1 MTECSSLRT
10 TMTMIIDTITVDQD
24 GTEGGG
30 ITIATRQIWMESMET
45 QNSPKGS
52 IGIPG
57 KASITQWKKSEWWFE
72 NPRDEN
78 YKDFMNKATRAVC
91 PFFRLVYSKV

>member
-1 MTECSSLRT
+1 
-10 TMTMIIDTITVDQD
+10 MTMIIETITVDQD

-30 ITIATRQIWMESMET
+30 ITTATRQIWMESMET
-45 QNSPKGS
+45 QNIPKGS

-78 YKDFMNKATRAVC
+78 YKDFMNKQHGLFV
-91 PFFRLVYSKV
+91 RLFNMVID

>member
-1 MTECSSLRT
+1 
-10 TMTMIIDTITVDQD
+10 MTMIIETITVDQD

-45 QNSPKGS
+45 QNIPKGS

-78 YKDFMNKATRAVC
+78 YKDFMNKQQGLFV
-91 PFFRLVYSKV
+91 RLFNMVID